1 MSKER
6 LTIVIPAY
14 NEESRLP
21 LTIKKVLEWADKT
34 SIFEIELI
42 IVDDGSEDR
51 TCDVVQE
58 FAAKD
63 SRVRLIEEI
72 HVGAVHAI
80 LKGFRAAKYSLVG
93 NMDADIAVHPREF
106 ETLLPFVY
114 ESGIAQGSRV
124 LQKNRPYS
132 LLRTILSF
140 SEMVQKSVTRKI
152 ISVLSLLVFNA
163 LFKDQVKDP
172 QIGFRLFRKES
183 VLKVQATMRLWH
195 DGIKHSEIAIRAF
208 GLGMTVTEIP
218 VKYIHNEDS
227 RCVPKELSKAI
238 FISLEAFVALIS
250 MWVQCS
256 MDYHTGILK
265 RRTTR
270 GAFLLWPFSQFLKK
284 RRESSD

>member
-1 MSKER
+1 
-6 LTIVIPAY
+6 VF
-14 NEESRLP
+14 
-21 LTIKKVLEWADKT
+21 D
-34 SIFEIELI
+34 IELI

-51 TCDVVQE
+51 TCERVRE
-58 FAAKD
+58 FANQD
-63 SRVRLIEEI
+63 SRIRLIEET

-80 LKGFRAAKYSLVG
+80 LKGFRAARYSLVG

-106 ETLLPFVY
+106 ETLLPFVH

-152 ISVLSLLVFNA
+152 ISVFSLLVFNA
-163 LFKDQVKDP
+163 LFKDQIKDP

-183 VLKVQATMRLWH
+183 ILKVQTTMRLWH
-195 DGIKHSEIAIRAF
+195 DGLKHGEIAIRAF

-218 VKYIHNEDS
+218 VKYIHSEDS
-227 RCVPKELSKAI
+227 RCVPKELTKAM
-238 FISLEAFVALIS
+238 FVSLEAFVALIT

-270 GAFLLWPFSQFLKK
+270 GAFLLWPFSHFLKK
-284 RRESSD
+284 RRESSN